1 MQKINFIIAII
12 VCLCS
17 IAITIT
23 GMIYTPAPLLSRILA
38 AFAACAPSAVLL
50 FAASVGLV
58 YDCFDEEE
66 L

>member
-1 MQKINFIIAII
+1 MRKINFIIAII

-23 GMIYTPAPLLSRILA
+23 GMIYTPAPLLSSFLA
-38 AFAACAPSAVLL
+38 AFVACVPSTVLL
-50 FAASVGLV
+50 FAALVGLV
-58 YDCFDEEE
+58 YDFFDEEE